1 MLSQKKKKKNFFVAI
16 SKIRILDDNIWKWK
30 SMLTRYPS

>member
-16 SKIRILDDNIWKWK
+16 SKIRILDDNI
-30 SMLTRYPS
+30 